1 MEATREQWEEN
12 EEVGMDLR
20 GRPPRQIINTITSG
34 EHVVC
39 SSQSSSEAE
48 SLNAEEEEEEA
59 KGSPRNGFRMVSDKN
74 GTESSYASG
83 FNGGEVE
90 YLISKKISGSEIVA
104 SEVESL
110 SFQKSVE
117 AKRQDDDYIK
127 LKDEELPGFGALP
140 GEVEYLISKTISGSE
155 IVASE
160 VESLSF
166 QKSVE
171 AKRQDD
177 DYIKLKDE
185 ELPGF
190 GALPSTQSIEQ
201 NERSAS
207 LENGK
212 AEHGK
217 VKLRDISEQEVSE
230 LYLERVYEKPAAHE
244 FYCPN
249 CNSCITKVLIRE
261 RELENRPETI
271 PLPEPIDTIRCTSC
285 FSFLIPAG
293 NWFFLKAVAKEEE
306 HPTVQGINIEDN
318 VGASVPSYD
327 SNGTIQDQN
336 SQVASVGKGS
346 LSNEYIGPSR
356 NNLDSRIGVE
366 LPVSP
371 QDSKETLYDKRPPTP
386 AQSIGINQAVSVDKA
401 PEPYLESRVGVELP
415 VSPQDSNE
423 TFYYQN
429 PPMPAQSDGGS
440 EATLIGKAPEP
451 YLESRVGVE
460 LPVSP
465 QDSKETFNDQNPP
478 MPAQSVG
485 VSEAL
490 LIDKAPVP
498 GDFVEASING
508 VQVPVP
514 SYDSNGTLHD
524 QKSPLPGQ
532 SVVSITVTTQPPAPE
547 IDDAGPAETKPREST
562 TVIIRSGGPTII
574 SEPSDA
580 KTFEILKSIVY
591 GGLTEAIASLSIV
604 TSAASAGTAT
614 LNILALALANL
625 LGGLFIIGHHLWE
638 LKVDQSRVTSGETDE
653 QVDRYEEVLGK
664 RENFFLHASVA
675 ILSFLIF
682 GLVPP
687 LVYCFS
693 FRQSNDTD
701 LKLAVVAASSLLCI
715 ILLST
720 GKAYI
725 QRPQKYMKTLL
736 YYIIIGVGAAG
747 ISYLA
752 GDLIDKLIEKLGWFN
767 STVSG
772 TLPLPQMS
780 IVKPAWKSW

>member
-1 MEATREQWEEN
+1 MEATPEQWEEN

-20 GRPPRQIINTITSG
+20 GRPPRQNINTITSG
-34 EHVVC
+34 EDVVY

-48 SLNAEEEEEEA
+48 SLNAEEEEEA

-74 GTESSYASG
+74 GGTESSYASG
-83 FNGGEVE
+83 FIGGEVD
-90 YLISKKISGSEIVA
+90 YLISKKSSGN
-104 SEVESL
+104 
-110 SFQKSVE
+110 
-117 AKRQDDDYIK
+117 
-127 LKDEELPGFGALP
+127 
-140 GEVEYLISKTISGSE
+140 E

-201 NERSAS
+201 NGRYAS

-217 VKLRDISEQEVSE
+217 AKLRDISEQEVSE
-230 LYLERVYEKPAAHE
+230 LYLERVYEKPVAHE

-271 PLPEPIDTIRCTSC
+271 PLPEPIDTVRCTSC

-293 NWFFLKAVAKEEE
+293 NWFFPKAVAKEEE
-306 HPTVQGINIEDN
+306 HQTVQGINIEDN

-346 LSNEYIGPSR
+346 R
-356 NNLDSRIGVE
+356 
-366 LPVSP
+366 
-371 QDSKETLYDKRPPTP
+371 
-386 AQSIGINQAVSVDKA
+386 AQSVGISQAVSVDKA
-401 PEPYLESRVGVELP
+401 PEPYLKSRVGVELP

-423 TFYYQN
+423 TFYDQN
-429 PPMPAQSDGGS
+429 PPMPAQSD
-440 EATLIGKAPEP
+440 
-451 YLESRVGVE
+451 
-460 LPVSP
+460 
-465 QDSKETFNDQNPP
+465 
-478 MPAQSVG
+478 G

-625 LGGLFIIGHHLWE
+625 VGGLFIIGHHLWE

-725 QRPQKYMKTLL
+725 QRPQKYIKTLL
-736 YYIIIGVGAAG
+736 YYVIIGVGAAG
-747 ISYLA
+747 VSYLA

>member
-20 GRPPRQIINTITSG
+20 GRPPRQNINTITSG
-34 EHVVC
+34 EDVVH

-48 SLNAEEEEEEA
+48 SLNAEEEEEA
-59 KGSPRNGFRMVSDKN
+59 KGRPRNGFRMVSDKN
-74 GTESSYASG
+74 GGAESSYTSG

-90 YLISKKISGSEIVA
+90 YLISEKISGSEIVA
-104 SEVESL
+104 SEV
-110 SFQKSVE
+110 Q
-117 AKRQDDDYIK
+117 
-127 LKDEELPGFGALP
+127 
-140 GEVEYLISKTISGSE
+140 
-155 IVASE
+155 
-160 VESLSF
+160 SLSF

-201 NERSAS
+201 NESYAS

-261 RELENRPETI
+261 KELENRPETF
-271 PLPEPIDTIRCTSC
+271 RCTSC
-285 FSFLIPAG
+285 FSFLFPQG
-293 NWFFLKAVAKEEE
+293 NWFPLKKVE
-306 HPTVQGINIEDN
+306 HPTV
-318 VGASVPSYD
+318 
-327 SNGTIQDQN
+327 
-336 SQVASVGKGS
+336 
-346 LSNEYIGPSR
+346 R
-356 NNLDSRIGVE
+356 
-366 LPVSP
+366 
-371 QDSKETLYDKRPPTP
+371 
-386 AQSIGINQAVSVDKA
+386 DKA

-429 PPMPAQSDGGS
+429 PPIPAQSDGGS

-465 QDSKETFNDQNPP
+465 QDSNETFNAQNPP
-478 MPAQSVG
+478 IGAQSDG

-498 GDFVEASING
+498 GDSVEASING

-514 SYDSNGTLHD
+514 SYDSSGTLHD

-547 IDDAGPAETKPREST
+547 IDDAGPAETKPHDST
-562 TVIIRSGGPTII
+562 TVIITSGGPTII

-604 TSAASAGTAT
+604 TSAASAGAAT

-653 QVDRYEEVLGK
+653 QVDRYAEVLGK

-725 QRPQKYMKTLL
+725 QRPQKYIKTLL

-747 ISYLA
+747 VSYLA

-772 TLPLPQMS
+772 TLPVPQMS

>member
-1 MEATREQWEEN
+1 MEATPEQWEEN

-20 GRPPRQIINTITSG
+20 GRPPRQNINTITSG
-34 EHVVC
+34 EDVVY

-48 SLNAEEEEEEA
+48 SLNAEEEEEA

-74 GTESSYASG
+74 GGTESSYASG
-83 FNGGEVE
+83 FIGGEVD
-90 YLISKKISGSEIVA
+90 YLISKKSSGN
-104 SEVESL
+104 
-110 SFQKSVE
+110 
-117 AKRQDDDYIK
+117 
-127 LKDEELPGFGALP
+127 
-140 GEVEYLISKTISGSE
+140 E

-201 NERSAS
+201 NGRYAS

-217 VKLRDISEQEVSE
+217 AKLRDISEQEVSE
-230 LYLERVYEKPAAHE
+230 LYLERVYEKPVAHE

-271 PLPEPIDTIRCTSC
+271 PLPEPIDTVRCTSC

-293 NWFFLKAVAKEEE
+293 NWFFPKAVAKEEE
-306 HPTVQGINIEDN
+306 HQTVQGINIEDN

-346 LSNEYIGPSR
+346 R
-356 NNLDSRIGVE
+356 
-366 LPVSP
+366 
-371 QDSKETLYDKRPPTP
+371 
-386 AQSIGINQAVSVDKA
+386 AQSVGISQAVSVDKA
-401 PEPYLESRVGVELP
+401 PEPYLKSRVGVELP

-423 TFYYQN
+423 TFYDQN

-440 EATLIGKAPEP
+440 EAALIGKAPEP

-465 QDSKETFNDQNPP
+465 LDSNETFYDQNPP

-625 LGGLFIIGHHLWE
+625 VGGLFIIGHHLWE

-725 QRPQKYMKTLL
+725 QRPQKYIKTLL
-736 YYIIIGVGAAG
+736 YYVIIGVGAAG
-747 ISYLA
+747 VSYLA